1 MAVFTTISNQEAAD
15 FLGEYDLGTFVSLRG
30 ITAGIENTNFF
41 LTTTAG
47 EYVLTIFEV
56 LNHEQLHFYIEL
68 MHTLAS
74 KKVKV
79 PMPQTRRDGH
89 RIGTLKDKPAAIV
102 ERLAGGYESDPSD
115 LHCRIA
121 AQTQAQAHLAAQDF
135 ALHQPNLRG
144 LAWWEST
151 YPEIRSFLTPE
162 QNTLFETVLREQ
174 QDVQATSQWRNLPA
188 GACHCDLFR
197 DNVLFDGTYD
207 DPRMGGIIDF
217 YFAGHDA
224 WLFDVAVAVND
235 WCIERSTGAFKP
247 DLVRAW
253 LNAYAQVRPFTA
265 EEKSLWP
272 VALRAAALRF
282 WTSRLND
289 YFRPRPA
296 QTLKPHDPTHFE
308 RILVQR
314 MQHPAPALP

>member
-15 FLGEYDLGTFVSLRG
+15 FLGEYDLGTFISLRG

-74 KKVKV
+74 RKVQV
-79 PMPQTRRDGH
+79 PMPQTRRDGL

-115 LHCRIA
+115 LHCKIA
-121 AQTQAQAHLAAQDF
+121 ARTQAQAHLAAQDF

-144 LAWWEST
+144 LAWWESI
-151 YPEIRSFLTPE
+151 YPEIRSFLTPD
-162 QNTLFETVLREQ
+162 QNALFETALKEQ
-174 QDVQATSQWRNLPA
+174 QDIQATVGWQNLPA

-235 WCIERSTGAFKP
+235 WCIERSTGALKA
-247 DLVRAW
+247 DLVQAW
-253 LNAYAQVRPFTA
+253 LTAYAQVRPFT
-265 EEKSLWP
+265 EDEKALWP
-272 VALRAAALRF
+272 AALRAAALRF

-289 YFRPRPA
+289 FFRPRPA